1 MRRLRQH
8 RTNDRPR
15 YSRDL
20 DLDRSRL
27 EAAVLTAGIV
37 VNQWISAVVTRV
49 VTALDS
55 SVRVER

>member
-15 YSRDL
+15 YSRG
-20 DLDRSRL
+20 LDRSRL

-37 VNQWISAVVTRV
+37 QWISTVVTRV

>member
-49 VTALDS
+49 VTALD
-55 SVRVER
+55 

>member
-37 VNQWISAVVTRV
+37 QWISTVVTRV